1 MVVHYEAKWRG
12 ITFVTSR
19 QGLGVTG
26 GSPLGF
32 DVGAKPGAG
41 GTLLGLDMGVRGMKV
56 GGRRLLKVPPQL
68 AYGKKGY
75 GEIPPN
81 ATVDFDVELLSVK
94 TNAVGFRTKL
104 VEG

>member
-1 MVVHYEAKWRG
+1 MKKVPFSISVC
-12 ITFVTSR
+12 SR

-32 DVGAKPGAG
+32 DVGAKQGAG
-41 GTLLGLDMGVRGMKV
+41 GTLKGIDLGVRGMRI
-56 GGRRLLKVPPQL
+56 GGRRLLKVPAGL
-68 AYGKKGY
+68 AYGSRGY

-81 ATVDFDVELLSVK
+81 AVIDVDMELLSIK
-94 TNAVGFRTKL
+94 TSAVGFRTKL